1 MHYFKLKTA
10 KTHKV
15 RLAAGLRP
23 DPLGEPTG
31 REGRGRGKGRKT
43 KGKGGKRT
51 SKKGN
56 VKGGKGG

>member
-1 MHYFKLKTA
+1 
-10 KTHKV
+10 
-15 RLAAGLRP
+15 LAAGLRP